1 MGWTAADIP
10 EQRGRVAVIT
20 GANGGLGLE
29 TARALAGAGA
39 HVVMAARNQEKAAE
53 ALADIRSGVENASLT
68 LVPLD
73 LGSLASVRAAAGQIL
88 LEHGRIDILVNNAGV
103 MGIPE
108 RRTVD
113 GFEMQ
118 FGVDHLG
125 HYALT
130 ALLMPGLLRAQAAR
144 IVTVTSTAH
153 HMGRAVDPANPHLH
167 GRYRPWRAY
176 GQAKLANFHFGIGLQ
191 RRLQAAGARASS
203 LIAHPGLS
211 NTDLQAVS
219 VQETGGGL
227 SQRFFHSLA
236 GSMGM
241 TPEQGARPQL
251 RAATD
256 PEAKGGE
263 FYAPRYFNNG
273 PPVRRPILRRLGMDS
288 AIARL
293 WEVSERETQ
302 LEIDLESSAPEPAAP
317 NLAARA
323 HPGT

>member
-10 EQRGRVAVIT
+10 DQTGRVAVVT

-29 TARALAGAGA
+29 SARALAAAGA
-39 HVVMAARNQEKAAE
+39 HVVMAARNQQKAAE
-53 ALADIRSGVENASLT
+53 ALAAIRGGDQHASLEV
-68 LVPLD
+68 VPLD
-73 LGSLASVRAAAGQIL
+73 LGSQAAVREAAAQIVAGH
-88 LEHGRIDILVNNAGV
+88 ERIDILVNNAGV

-108 RRTVD
+108 GRTVD
-113 GFEMQ
+113 GFETQ

-130 ALLMPGLLRAQAAR
+130 ALLMPALLRADAAR

-153 HMGRAVDPANPHLH
+153 HFGRAVDPVNPHLH

-191 RRLQAAGARASS
+191 RRLETAGAPASS

-219 VQETGGGL
+219 VRETDGGR
-227 SQRFFHSLA
+227 SQRFFYWLA
-236 GSMGM
+236 GSTGM

-256 PEAKGGE
+256 PAAKGGE
-263 FYAPRYFNNG
+263 FYAPRFVNNG
-273 PPVRRPILRRLGMDS
+273 PPVRRPILRRIGMDN

-293 WEVSERETQ
+293 WDVSERETH
-302 LEIDLESSAPEPAAP
+302 LKLDLRSSASEPASS
-317 NLAARA
+317 NLAAR
-323 HPGT
+323 TN

>member
-1 MGWTAADIP
+1 
-10 EQRGRVAVIT
+10 
-20 GANGGLGLE
+20 
-29 TARALAGAGA
+29 
-39 HVVMAARNQEKAAE
+39 MAARNQDKAAE
-53 ALADIRSGVENASLT
+53 AVADIRRGVPGASLE
-68 LVPLD
+68 VVALD
-73 LGSLASVRAAAGQIL
+73 LGSQASVHEAAERIL
-88 LEHGRIDILVNNAGV
+88 AAHEEIDILVNNAGV

-130 ALLMPGLLRAQAAR
+130 ALLMPALLRAGAAR

-153 HMGRAVDPANPHLH
+153 HMGRAVDPANPHLE
-167 GRYRPWRAY
+167 GKYGPWRAY

-191 RRLQAAGARASS
+191 RRLAAAGAPAAS

-227 SQRFFHSLA
+227 SQRFFHGLA
-236 GSMGM
+236 GSTGM
-241 TPEQGARPQL
+241 SPAQGALPQL

-256 PEAKGGE
+256 PAAKGGE
-263 FYAPRYFNNG
+263 FYGPRFVNNG
-273 PPVRRPILRRLGMDS
+273 APVRRPILRRIGMDR

-293 WEVSERETQ
+293 WEVSERETG
-302 LEIDLESSAPEPAAP
+302 LKLDVRRGTPEPV
-317 NLAARA
+317 AR
-323 HPGT
+323 